1 MLKNVK
7 MLFLMKTWFGITI
20 LVLLAIDVVMPA
32 FAKMDKKAQIAEA
45 RHAVESFCIAE
56 FQGDEF
62 NQRVKLI
69 KFSPARQKK
78 ENKRTGPAS
87 PWVVFWDWD
96 PFYIVSSYK
105 ILSVELKDDR
115 GVATVEYRRMAKSKG
130 EGQIIPSEKAR
141 DIAKLDLIYDG
152 RQWWIFDPPLP
163 RISIKVLIEIYEQD
177 LRTYDERWFKSAST
191 EQRKTYAQ
199 KQEAL
204 KVLMSLSK

>member
-1 MLKNVK
+1 
-7 MLFLMKTWFGITI
+7 MKTWFGITI

-32 FAKMDKKAQIAEA
+32 FAKMDKNAQLAEA

-62 NQRVKLI
+62 NQRVELI

-152 RQWWIFDPPLP
+152 KQWWIFDPPLP